1 MPRPSARH
9 CLFLVFLFGG
19 GFFCWKGN
27 YSLFIV
33 HSSFATKAQVC
44 CLVRNAPPSSPGVSP
59 ALLPSY
65 LFTLTFF
72 VCKALTCCLVR
83 YAPPSSSSRREE
95 EERRARCRRRRGFG
109 ADEDGPVLRQ
119 DGFLQGGKRV
129 QVWYRPECPLPLF
142 PLPLPWRARC
152 PLLLHSSLTSY
163 FREARCRARRA
174 RQKSASRQKKDILPD
189 VLFGVCAFTEVCP
202 GIGAGRRACSGAG
215 RGTTR

>member
-1 MPRPSARH
+1 MPRRKARH

-44 CLVRNAPPSSPGVSP
+44 CLVRNAPPSSSSLSEKKRSAVHGVG
-59 ALLPSY
+59 
-65 LFTLTFF
+65 
-72 VCKALTCCLVR
+72 
-83 YAPPSSSSRREE
+83 EE
-95 EERRARCRRRRGFG
+95 EGWG
-109 ADEDGPVLRQ
+109 TDEDGPVLLQ

-152 PLLLHSSLTSY
+152 PLLLHSSLLLLTFAKRPGELAGREAARLKGRAPGCGLQPITSSLFTFTSY
-163 FREARCRARRA
+163 FYLAPPAGELARR
-174 RQKSASRQKKDILPD
+174 SRD
-189 VLFGVCAFTEVCP
+189 
-202 GIGAGRRACSGAG
+202 
-215 RGTTR
+215 